1 MEKRILGIILSL
13 LGIAGLIYAGAAF
26 LNGDSNT
33 RNIKLIISAILGG
46 IFFMA
51 GVSLIGSTK
60 DKAT

>member
-1 MEKRILGIILSL
+1 
-13 LGIAGLIYAGAAF
+13 
-26 LNGDSNT
+26 
-33 RNIKLIISAILGG
+33 LIISAILGG